1 MPRFEHATALFGILL
16 LIPALL
22 FLTVR
27 INKIVRTLSFISA
40 SKKTNSTIR
49 HLQRSLTVKC
59 TLRALAWI
67 SLMLALSGI
76 SWGSRLVPIQKNGDA
91 VCFVFDISYS
101 MNANDGNS
109 AHASRLDTARLYAD
123 ALLQRLHGES
133 VAVVLAKGDGVVAL
147 PLTEDYAS
155 LTTLL
160 ESLSPHLMSATG
172 SSIGKGIKAAIS
184 AFPQANAQSSH
195 IWVFTD
201 GDETDGTLASAL
213 DDSVRFGIPVTF
225 IGFGSTSGA
234 DVLAGDGKTTVHTT
248 LQEEKL
254 KEACAEANKKYAAS
268 RRSATLMRYENA
280 LAKGAALRLLSE
292 IGNENAI
299 YAYEV
304 QSVSRKPLFILLALL
319 FFILSFAASEFDS
332 THVRRFFAVSAC
344 VFPLMLTSCT
354 KKNAQNLQILEST
367 WKWHQKQ
374 YNQATAGF
382 LRTQESAYTTGHKT
396 AELYAA
402 YGLAAT
408 YIMQEEYDAALAKL
422 ETIDV
427 LSSDCTN
434 ELKSAVYYNRGI
446 IAHQNGEYEHAISLF
461 KQAILADTSN
471 IAARINLEMTD
482 FQRSVSRAKSAETE
496 MQAVSESKDDSTLE
510 QGIFNLIKEQEQE
523 QWKRLQSQHKDSDT
537 VDY

>member
-254 KEACAEANKKYAAS
+254 KEVGLYEKYNEQYIMKRNIGDDTVVNKTYLQK
-268 RRSATLMRYENA
+268 TGIN
-280 LAKGAALRLLSE
+280 
-292 IGNENAI
+292 
-299 YAYEV
+299 V
-304 QSVSRKPLFILLALL
+304 
-319 FFILSFAASEFDS
+319 
-332 THVRRFFAVSAC
+332 FAVGA
-344 VFPLMLTSCT
+344 
-354 KKNAQNLQILEST
+354 
-367 WKWHQKQ
+367 
-374 YNQATAGF
+374 
-382 LRTQESAYTTGHKT
+382 
-396 AELYAA
+396 
-402 YGLAAT
+402 
-408 YIMQEEYDAALAKL
+408 
-422 ETIDV
+422 
-427 LSSDCTN
+427 
-434 ELKSAVYYNRGI
+434 
-446 IAHQNGEYEHAISLF
+446 
-461 KQAILADTSN
+461 
-471 IAARINLEMTD
+471 
-482 FQRSVSRAKSAETE
+482 
-496 MQAVSESKDDSTLE
+496 
-510 QGIFNLIKEQEQE
+510 
-523 QWKRLQSQHKDSDT
+523 
-537 VDY
+537 